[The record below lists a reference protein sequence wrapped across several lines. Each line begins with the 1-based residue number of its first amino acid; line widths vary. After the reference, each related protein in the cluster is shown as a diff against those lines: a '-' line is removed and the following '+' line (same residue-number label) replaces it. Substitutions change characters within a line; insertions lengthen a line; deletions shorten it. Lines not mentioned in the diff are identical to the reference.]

1 MPQQEVSVFSGF
13 TEPADHIFYQLSNGS
28 TSNAI
33 GDYSGAVSKF
43 VFAPESGRVAEI
55 ERMIVYVSDVG
66 TFPSN
71 KYGWNLV
78 LTNGIKVYVRD
89 ANDDIMLDLTAGHKI
104 VKNAD
109 WSAMCYDVDFVDG
122 GAGEDSMAVRWTFAK
137 SGAPLYL
144 KGRVGHYLS
153 VELNDDFSDL
163 VEHHFT
169 IQGIYRK

>member
-1 MPQQEVSVFSGF
+1 MPQQEVLVFSGF
-13 TEPADHIFYQLSNGS
+13 TEPEDHIFYQLSNGS
-28 TSNAI
+28 TTDAI

-43 VFAPESGRVAEI
+43 TFAPASGRIAEI
-55 ERMIVYVSDVG
+55 ERMIVYVSDAG

-71 KYGWNLV
+71 KYGYNLT
-78 LTNGIKVYVRD
+78 LTNGIRVYVRNAAD
-89 ANDDIMLDLTAGHKI
+89 EILLDLGAGHAI

-109 WSAMCYDVDFVDG
+109 WGAMCYDVNFIDG

-144 KGRVGHYLS
+144 KGRDGDYLS
-153 VELNDDFSDL
+153 VELNDDFTDL
-163 VEHHFT
+163 VEHHFL